1 MASAMGG
8 VYLRIVWDTSV
19 ADLPWIQPVPPDICV
34 PAFSYDKLVSATFWR
49 VLSDN
54 GADVVRHLEMHVP
67 QQNQIIHGV
76 YQGDQ
81 SDLGEIV
88 PLSDFPATARLAG
101 DLQGDTLNFPD
112 LPFDASTVVYI
123 PNIRPN
129 KIWRDLGPQAWPL
142 GRSDYSGVEPLMD
155 NLDEAMCADEE
166 TEILTDHGWSGYRDL
181 RVGDTVLTLNHET
194 GLSQWQPVEAVN
206 VFPAQERE
214 MLSIESRSHS
224 SLTTLNHR
232 WPVLRPHFRN
242 GPGATAAGTY
252 KKRAGFDRA
261 WATSETL
268 KWDDRIPIAADCA
281 DLPDQPKY
289 SDAMV
294 ETVAWFW
301 TEGHIRKLRD
311 GRPWRNVTI
320 TQSEKNA
327 ANCDRIRSALTRLF
341 GPPAAQFPRRG
352 TSQAP
357 DIPRWREMNMAGPNM
372 VISLNAEAGD
382 LIQRAAPGRVVTH
395 EFLLSLTRAQ
405 LGLFIETSMLAD
417 NNGAHCLAQ
426 KDPESAEAF
435 QFACILAGLSTSI
448 RLSPSAHHAKYGYL
462 MTSVRMRSQ
471 RTLWPLRGKPGHGK
485 PERVTYSGEVW
496 CPSTANRTWLARR
509 RGTVYFTGNSS
520 WMRDVRLAK
529 MRLIVPP
536 EYLDNIG
543 RGEGAVFEPDRQVFT
558 PLNMLHDSG
567 GPQITANQFQIRVAE
582 HSQSVQEL
590 LNRIVQSAGYSPQS
604 FGDYQGNAPTAT
616 EIEARNRT
624 SLLTRQKK
632 IGYWRPELKNAIY
645 SHMCVSKLYFGVTAI
660 TPERPDIEFAEVA
673 LPDQLQLA
681 QTAAMIDA
689 AHAASKR
696 TLVTLVHPDWSEE
709 EVQDEVDLI
718 HGEVGDELAERAKI
732 ALAAPIG
739 ATLQEDIA
747 ALAGSNP
754 PPEKVDEDAN
764 DLSGA

>member
-1 MASAMGG
+1 MGG

-155 NLDEAMCADEE
+155 NLDEAM
-166 TEILTDHGWSGYRDL
+166 
-181 RVGDTVLTLNHET
+181 
-194 GLSQWQPVEAVN
+194 
-206 VFPAQERE
+206 
-214 MLSIESRSHS
+214 
-224 SLTTLNHR
+224 
-232 WPVLRPHFRN
+232 
-242 GPGATAAGTY
+242 
-252 KKRAGFDRA
+252 
-261 WATSETL
+261 
-268 KWDDRIPIAADCA
+268 
-281 DLPDQPKY
+281 
-289 SDAMV
+289 
-294 ETVAWFW
+294 
-301 TEGHIRKLRD
+301 
-311 GRPWRNVTI
+311 
-320 TQSEKNA
+320 
-327 ANCDRIRSALTRLF
+327 
-341 GPPAAQFPRRG
+341 
-352 TSQAP
+352 
-357 DIPRWREMNMAGPNM
+357 
-372 VISLNAEAGD
+372 
-382 LIQRAAPGRVVTH
+382 
-395 EFLLSLTRAQ
+395 
-405 LGLFIETSMLAD
+405 
-417 NNGAHCLAQ
+417 
-426 KDPESAEAF
+426 
-435 QFACILAGLSTSI
+435 
-448 RLSPSAHHAKYGYL
+448 
-462 MTSVRMRSQ
+462 
-471 RTLWPLRGKPGHGK
+471 
-485 PERVTYSGEVW
+485 
-496 CPSTANRTWLARR
+496 
-509 RGTVYFTGNSS
+509 SS

-558 PLNMLHDSG
+558 PLNMLHDAG

-696 TLVTLVHPDWSEE
+696 TLVTLVHPDWSDE
-709 EVQDEVDLI
+709 EVNDEVTLI